1 MTNKRI
7 VLRKLET
14 LNEHRQRLR
23 HRLLKRTQAAAM
35 QQDLDDAINMS
46 LLVCTQEVVDIS
58 SHIAT
63 DDGLGTPESAA
74 AAILTLARHNIL
86 SEDLARRLAALVSLR
101 NRIAHGYSEID
112 TERVSLELPSGLQAM
127 DRFVEAVLRYL
138 GSAAES

>member
-1 MTNKRI
+1 MTTKRI

-14 LNEHRQRLR
+14 LNEHWQRLR
-23 HRLLKRTQAAAM
+23 NRLLKRTQAAAM

-46 LLVCTQEVVDIS
+46 LLVCTQQVVDIS

-74 AAILTLARHNIL
+74 AATLTLARHNIL
-86 SEDLARRLAALVSLR
+86 SEDLARRLAALVSLS

-112 TERVSLELPSGLQAM
+112 TERVSLELPSGLEAM